1 MKLIQGMGK
10 PSQDTQRRERNG
22 LLAKIHVAR
31 KQLGLTDDQYEAVL
45 RGFNVASAGEMTI
58 RQLELLVEYL
68 CRLGFRPVR
77 ARWLKPP
84 EERHSDDQVIA
95 LWKRVREI
103 AADLPGGTARLQG
116 LVRKICGVEVLE
128 WCRDEDR
135 LERLLKV
142 LGEIRERED
151 Q

>member
-1 MKLIQGMGK
+1 MKVITGK
-10 PSQDTQRRERNG
+10 QKRQDTQKRERNG
-22 LLAKIHVAR
+22 LLAKIHVAK
-31 KQLGLTDDQYEAVL
+31 KQLGLSEDQYEAVL
-45 RGFNVASAGEMTI
+45 RGFKVTSAKEMTI
-58 RQLELLVEYL
+58 PQLELLVKYF
-68 CRLGFRPVR
+68 RNLGFRPIR

-84 EERHSDDQVIA
+84 EERHSDDQIIA
-95 LWKRVREI
+95 LWKRAREI

-116 LVRKICGVEVLE
+116 LVRKICGVEILE

-142 LGEIRERED
+142 LGEIRERGD